1 MSSNTPKKNSL
12 TNLAKR
18 LGSLSP
24 EHKKVALEMSAT
36 LAGVSLR
43 VSKDFVEA
51 VPKASRLLTPE
62 DLRLWAEY
70 GRKLA
75 MGNVEQ
81 GSEFFYKDLNGL
93 RLIPESARGNVF
105 LICTKQLNL
114 SSRISLETFEF
125 LRQIGKEVEDKRFL
139 ERALEIATRVS
150 ERSAKHSGDLL
161 RNAGELSS
169 ALRKFSDTPEVTDA
183 VLTFTDSFAFRTGG
197 MTADLWVQFPKL
209 LPELGP
215 GEIKTLLDK
224 AAEFL
229 EYGGSVTM
237 HVLQSGA
244 VVIRQ
249 SPTLFEEWL
258 NLAKTIAPSGG
269 TLLITF
275 LKSSPGLFLA
285 DPKSISTEE
294 GTALL
299 RRVIELIGT
308 IAIQDA
314 ESAISACRSAART
327 IGNVPLK
334 QFEEWVETGLSEFT
348 DASSKVRRSY
358 FALETRQSNESLYE
372 SGSGLRLEK
381 IQRVLR
387 TYIEGLTGKDV
398 EIQSISNIPQE
409 SRIGDGLRI
418 YLPETVDEF
427 GSDEMDF
434 RLYKVLAAHGA
445 GQIEFGT
452 FSTDLESLKA
462 AFVALSELYEA
473 TAEQTDAFSLSGYIE
488 DVQKGERALSPEE
501 ESIQRKKKTRKLPEN
516 SDYRTVLDVFP
527 DPRLARKIFT
537 TMENAR
543 IDSALRRVYRGL
555 VKDLDL
561 MREMLK
567 KRRPFIFDV
576 PINQVPFELLFQI
589 TLCGGATEDA
599 RRFYG
604 QIVSEIETVVESYLS
619 MEKSD
624 VGDSLMA
631 TSRVYSLFMNITP
644 EDLQADQTEE
654 NEQSGEFAYDIDTAA
669 EGALEE
675 KAKVE
680 NAKRESSDVKEL
692 FNAWNM
698 DEDQESEEQ
707 DVRGSQVWAGEEIP
721 EEPLEPGDIAF
732 SYDEW
737 DRELNDYRVG
747 WSRVIEK
754 KVRQGDRNFV
764 ELTRSRYR
772 GVISSIRHQFQLM
785 KPENLTK
792 VNRELDGEDY
802 DLDAV
807 IDFVIDRRSDGRQSE
822 NLYTKKLRRERDVAV
837 TLLLDQ
843 SSSTART
850 ITRNPLQPYTYPGRR
865 IIEIEKEGLI
875 LMAEALDA
883 VGDRYS
889 IAGFTSEGR
898 RNVKYYV
905 VKDFK
910 EKYSDEIEKRIGGI
924 TFQSNTRL
932 GAAIRHA
939 SKKLIKEDSKTKLLI
954 ILTDGR
960 PYDHDYGDMRYARED
975 VREALSEARASG
987 VTPFCVT
994 IDKESETELK
1004 DLYGAVGYTIIDN
1017 VLSLPERM
1025 PGIYRRLTR

>member
-1 MSSNTPKKNSL
+1 MSSPPQKKHSL

-18 LGSLSP
+18 LGGLSP
-24 EHKKVALEMSAT
+24 EHRKVALEMSAS

-51 VPKASRLLTPE
+51 VPKAARLLNPE
-62 DLRLWAEY
+62 HLRLWAEY

-75 MGNVEQ
+75 MGNVEL

-93 RLIPESARGNVF
+93 RFLPEESRGNVF
-105 LICTKQLNL
+105 VICTKQLNL
-114 SSRISLETFEF
+114 SSKISLETFDL
-125 LRQIGKEVEDKRFL
+125 LRRLGKNIEDKRFL
-139 ERALEIATRVS
+139 ARVLEIATKVS

-161 RNAGELSS
+161 KNAPELAA
-169 ALRKFSDTPEVTDA
+169 ALEGFKGDDEVSNA
-183 VLTFTDSFAFRTGG
+183 VLDFTDSFAFRTGG
-197 MTADLWVQFPKL
+197 MTADLWIQLPNI
-209 LPELGP
+209 LPELRA
-215 GEIKTLLDK
+215 EEVRTLLERS
-224 AAEFL
+224 AEFL

-237 HVLQSGA
+237 QLLQSGA
-244 VVIRQ
+244 NIIRQ
-249 SPTLFEEWL
+249 AHRFFDEWL
-258 NLAKTIAPSGG
+258 ALAHVIAPHGG
-269 TLLITF
+269 TLLINF
-275 LKSSPGLFLA
+275 LKASPGLFVA
-285 DPKSISTEE
+285 VSKSSASLD
-294 GTALL
+294 GVALVK
-299 RRVIELIGT
+299 RVLELIAT
-308 IAIQDA
+308 IAKEDA
-314 ESAISACRSAART
+314 ESAIAACRSASKT
-327 IGNVPLK
+327 ISKVPLN
-334 QFEEWVETGLSEFT
+334 QFEEWVETGLKEFT
-348 DASSKVRRSY
+348 ESSSKVRRSY
-358 FALETRQSNESLYE
+358 FALETRQSNDFLYE
-372 SGSGLRLEK
+372 AASGLRLDK

-387 TYIEGLTGKDV
+387 TYIEGLTGR
-398 EIQSISNIPQE
+398 EIEIGHISSVPQE
-409 SRIGDGLRI
+409 SRIGDGMKI
-418 YLPETVDEF
+418 YLPEVVDEF
-427 GSDEMDF
+427 GSEEMDF

-452 FSTDLESLKA
+452 FSTELDSLKA
-462 AFVALSELYEA
+462 AFTSLSELYEA
-473 TAEQTDAFSLSGYIE
+473 TADQTDAFSLSGYIE
-488 DVQKGERALSPEE
+488 DVQSGERALSPEE
-501 ESIQRKKKTRKLPEN
+501 EARLKKKKARSFPKGA
-516 SDYRTVLDVFP
+516 DYRAVLDVFP

-561 MREMLK
+561 MRELLK
-567 KRRPFIFDV
+567 RRRPFIFDV

-589 TLCGGATEDA
+589 TLCGGATDDA

-624 VGDSLMA
+624 VGDSIMA
-631 TSRVYSLFMNITP
+631 TSRVYSLFMNISP
-644 EDLQADQTEE
+644 EDLQVEQTEE
-654 NEQSGEFAYDIDTAA
+654 EEQSGEFAYDVDQSS

-680 NAKRESSDVKEL
+680 NSKRESSDVKEL

-698 DEDQESEEQ
+698 DDEQESEEQ
-707 DVRGSQVWAGEEIP
+707 DVQGSQAWAGEEVP
-721 EEPLEPGDIAF
+721 EEPLEAGDLAF

-792 VNRELDGEDY
+792 VHRELDGEDY

-807 IDFVIDRRSDGRQSE
+807 IDFVVDRKSDGRQSE

-875 LMAEALDA
+875 LMSEALDA

-905 VKDFK
+905 IKDFT
-910 EKYSDEIEKRIGGI
+910 EKYSEEIEKRIGGI

-939 SKKLIKEDSKTKLLI
+939 SRKLVKEDSKTKLLI

-975 VREALSEARASG
+975 VREALSEARATG

-1025 PGIYRRLTR
+1025 PGIYRRLTK

>member
-1 MSSNTPKKNSL
+1 MSSNDHKKSSL

-18 LGSLSP
+18 LGGLSL
-24 EHKKVALEMSAT
+24 EHRKVALEMSAS

-51 VPKASRLLTPE
+51 VPKASRILSPE
-62 DLRLWAEY
+62 HIRLWAEY

-75 MGNVEQ
+75 MGNVES
-81 GSEFFYKDLNGL
+81 GSQFFHKDLNGL
-93 RLIPESARGNVF
+93 RVIPEEARGNIFV
-105 LICTKQLNL
+105 ICTKQLNL
-114 SSRISLETFEF
+114 SSKISLETFDL
-125 LRQIGKEVEDKRFL
+125 LRRIGKEVQDKHFL
-139 ERALEIATRVS
+139 ARALEIAAKVS

-161 RNAGELSS
+161 GNAPELAA
-169 ALRKFSDTPEVTDA
+169 ALERFSPDNTVTDA
-183 VLTFTDSFAFRTGG
+183 VLGFTDSFAFRTGG
-197 MTADLWVQFPKL
+197 MTADLWVQFPNIISTL
-209 LPELGP
+209 DQ
-215 GEIKTLLDK
+215 GEVGTLLVK
-224 AAEFL
+224 ATDFL
-229 EYGGSVTM
+229 EFGGSVTM
-237 HVLQSGA
+237 QILQSGA
-244 VVIRQ
+244 KVMRDAPQI
-249 SPTLFEEWL
+249 FDEWL
-258 NLAKTIAPSGG
+258 ALARQIAPSGG
-269 TLLITF
+269 TLLIGF
-275 LKSSPGLFLA
+275 LKSSPGLFA
-285 DPKSISTEE
+285 AVSTAS
-294 GTALL
+294 GSTDSLL
-299 RRVIELIGT
+299 IAKRVLELI
-308 IAIQDA
+308 AAVAKEDA
-314 ESAISACRSAART
+314 ESAIAACRSAART
-327 IGNVPLK
+327 ISRVPLN
-334 QFEEWVETGLSEFT
+334 QFEEWIETGLRNFT
-348 DASSKVRRSY
+348 ESPAKVRRSY
-358 FALETRQSNESLYE
+358 FALETKHSNESLFE
-372 SGSGLRLEK
+372 STAGLKLEK

-387 TYIEGLTGKDV
+387 TYIEGLTGRDI
-398 EIQSISNIPQE
+398 EIASISNIPQE

-418 YLPETVDEF
+418 YLPEVVDEF
-427 GSDEMDF
+427 GSEDKDF

-452 FSTDLESLKA
+452 FATDVETLTA
-462 AFVALSELYEA
+462 AYISLSELYSA
-473 TAEQTDAFSLSGYIE
+473 TADQIDAFSLSGYIE
-488 DVQKGERALSPEE
+488 DVQSGERALAPEE
-501 ESIQRKKKTRKLPEN
+501 ETRRKERNRDLPPG
-516 SDYRTVLDVFP
+516 SDYRAVLQLFP

-543 IDSALRRVYRGL
+543 IDAALRRTYRGL

-561 MREMLK
+561 MRELLK
-567 KRRPFIFDV
+567 RRRPFIFDV
-576 PINQVPFELLFQI
+576 PINQVPSELLFQI

-619 MEKSD
+619 LEESD
-624 VGDSLMA
+624 VADSLMA
-631 TSRVYSLFMNITP
+631 TSRVYSLFMNISP
-644 EDLQADQTEE
+644 EDLQAEQTEE
-654 NEQSGEFAYDIDTAA
+654 EEQSGEFAYDVDTDA
-669 EGALEE
+669 EGVLEE

-680 NAKRESSDVKEL
+680 NSKRESSDVKDL
-692 FNAWNM
+692 FNAWNL
-698 DEDQESEEQ
+698 DEEQEAEEQ
-707 DVRGSQVWAGEEIP
+707 DVQGSQVWAGEEIP
-721 EEPLEPGDIAF
+721 EEPLEAGDVAF

-764 ELTRSRYR
+764 ELTRSRYK

-785 KPENLTK
+785 KPENLTRI
-792 VNRELDGEDY
+792 NRELDGEDY

-807 IDFVIDRRSDGRQSE
+807 VDYVIDRRSDGRQSE
-822 NLYTKKLRRERDVAV
+822 NIYTKKLRRERDVAV

-875 LMAEALDA
+875 LMSEALDA

-898 RNVKYYV
+898 RNVKYYLI
-905 VKDFK
+905 KDFK
-910 EKYSDEIEKRIGGI
+910 EKYTEEIEKRIGGI

-939 SKKLIKEDSKTKLLI
+939 SRKLVKEDSKTKLLI

-975 VREALSEARASG
+975 VREALSEARSSG

-1017 VLSLPERM
+1017 VMSLPERM
-1025 PGIYRRLTR
+1025 PGIYRRLTK